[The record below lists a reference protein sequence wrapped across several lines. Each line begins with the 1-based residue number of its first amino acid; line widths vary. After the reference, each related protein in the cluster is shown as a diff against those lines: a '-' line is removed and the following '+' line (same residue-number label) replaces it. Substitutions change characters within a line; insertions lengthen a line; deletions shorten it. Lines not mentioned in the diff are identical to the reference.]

1 MATKY
6 LNNKDMLKQIHLSK
20 ATYCEYITDE
30 GIVLRLNNGKLLD
43 TPLSIEEAS
52 KRISRL

>member
-20 ATYCEYITDE
+20 ATYGEFLTDE
-30 GIVLRLNNGKLLD
+30 MYDNESNNL
-43 TPLSIEEAS
+43 
-52 KRISRL
+52 